1 MNKVQNK
8 AKQMLNEQD
17 GGSSFDFSAIPG
29 LCISNWFWF
38 VLCITITC
46 SAAFIYLRITQPIY
60 VRSASLVIK
69 DAKES
74 EAMDNVFTKFRN
86 GKSIMPNTSLNNEI
100 IAFRKPDLMEKVVKQ
115 LNLDTRYEVQ
125 GHLRNTAL
133 YGSSLPIVAKFS
145 SDKINTEFDVEIQN
159 DREIVLKWD
168 KEHSAGHGR
177 LKYKGE
183 FNKPI
188 KTPFGYIT
196 IKPSEIFKWRS
207 NDHITVIK
215 TTVNA
220 ATQYYLRNLYVANTD
235 ERSSV
240 IDLSLTDVNIERA
253 DSVLNTLIAV
263 YNKQWKEDKDKI
275 IISTNKFIEERLI
288 DLEKELGDVENEMS
302 DYQISNHTLNLEDEG
317 QRYMQRSYQY
327 DDQGLSFE
335 NELALTQYF
344 RNHLNKIKD
353 FDHTLPLS
361 TGINNPALQ
370 QQVNEYNGLVLER
383 SNLISA
389 SSESNPMVGDI
400 RKQMEV
406 LRKGIISTLDTHL
419 AMLNTQIKML
429 QTNNQRNNQEIDK
442 TPSKAKKYVD
452 IERRRKIKEQLFTYL
467 LQTREQNNLNQ
478 TFDAYNTRVLQR
490 STGSSQQAYPNN
502 KKVWMIALGI
512 GLGLP
517 FLVIVLREFLN
528 TKVRGRKDIENL
540 PIPFVGELPQ
550 LEFPDEESTSY
561 VKTVSEKI
569 KNLKRNSSVNR
580 KKRVKSKAHIVV
592 KQGSRNI
599 INEAFRVLRTNV
611 EFMIGQNKD
620 LKVIMTTSANPG
632 SGKTFISYNLAKCMS
647 LKGKKVCAI
656 DLDLRRRSLSD
667 YVGKPDQGVSDY
679 INGAVSD
686 WHDVLIPGEG
696 SDTFFILPAG
706 TLPPN
711 PAEIISYDRFTELIN
726 EIREEFDYVFFDCPP
741 VEIVADTS
749 ILAKHADISLFVIRV
764 GLMELDFLPIIEEY
778 YDDQRFNNMGVIL
791 NGTLTANS
799 RYGYRRYGYRYG
811 YGYGYGYGGYGYYGS
826 GYSEGYSS
834 KDF

>member
-17 GGSSFDFSAIPG
+17 GNSSFDFSAIPG

-38 VLCITITC
+38 VLCVTITC
-46 SAAFIYLRITQPIY
+46 SVAFIYLRITQPIF
-60 VRSASLVIK
+60 VRSASLVVK

-86 GKSIMPNTSLNNEI
+86 GKNIMPNTSLNNEI

-115 LNLDTRYEVQ
+115 LDLSTRYEVQ

-133 YGSSLPIVAKFS
+133 YGSSLPIIAKFS
-145 SDKINTEFDVEIQN
+145 SNRINTEFDVEIKN
-159 DREIVLKWD
+159 DKEIILKWD

-196 IKPSEIFKWRS
+196 IIPSKIFKWRS

-235 ERSSV
+235 EKSSV

-253 DSVLNTLIAV
+253 DDVLNTLIEV
-263 YNKQWKEDKDKI
+263 YNKQWIEDKNKI
-275 IISTNKFIEERLI
+275 LKSTNQFIEARLV

-302 DYQISNHTLNLEDEG
+302 DYQISNHTLNLTEEG

-327 DDQGLSFE
+327 DDQGLSLE

-353 FDHTLPLS
+353 YEHTLPLS
-361 TGINNPALQ
+361 AGINNPALQ

-400 RKQMEV
+400 IKQMEV

-419 AMLNTQIKML
+419 AMLNTQVQML
-429 QTNNQRNNQEIDK
+429 QANNQRNKLEIDK

-490 STGSSQQAYPNN
+490 SSGSSQQAYPNN

-512 GLGLP
+512 GLGFP

-528 TKVRGRKDIENL
+528 TKVRGRKDIEKL
-540 PIPFVGELPQ
+540 SIPFVGELPQ

-569 KNLKRNSSVNR
+569 KNLKRNSSVNH

-620 LKVIMTTSANPG
+620 IKVIMTTSANPG

-679 INGAVSD
+679 INGAVSN
-686 WHDVLIPGEG
+686 WRDVLVPGEG

-778 YDDQRFNNMGVIL
+778 YDDQRFNNMGIIL

-834 KDF
+834 KEF

>member
-38 VLCITITC
+38 VLCVTITC

-60 VRSASLVIK
+60 VRSASLVVK

-115 LNLDTRYEVQ
+115 LDLSTRYEVQ

-145 SDKINTEFDVEIQN
+145 SDEINTEFDVEIKN
-159 DREIVLKWD
+159 DKEIILRWD
-168 KEHSAGHGR
+168 KEHSRGHGK

-183 FNKPI
+183 FNKPF

-196 IKPSEIFKWRS
+196 IIPSKVFQWRS

-253 DSVLNTLIAV
+253 DDVLNKLIAV
-263 YNKQWKEDKDKI
+263 YNEQWIEDRNQI
-275 IISTNKFIEERLI
+275 IISTNQFIKERLVS
-288 DLEKELGDVENEMS
+288 LEKELDDVEDEMS
-302 DYQISNHTLNLEDEG
+302 SYQISNHTLNLADEG
-317 QRYMQRSYQY
+317 QRYMQRSYNY
-327 DDQGLSFE
+327 DDQGLSYE

-344 RNHLNKIKD
+344 RNYINKIKGY
-353 FDHTLPLS
+353 DHTLPLS
-361 TGINNPALQ
+361 AGINNPALQ
-370 QQVNEYNGLVLER
+370 LQVNEYNALALER

-389 SSESNPMVGDI
+389 SSESNPMVSDI
-400 RKQMEV
+400 TKQMEV
-406 LRKGIISTLDTHL
+406 QRRGIIATLDTHL
-419 AMLNTQIKML
+419 NMLNTQVQML
-429 QTNNQRNNQEIDK
+429 QTNNQRNNKEIDK
-442 TPSKAKKYVD
+442 TPSKAKKYAE
-452 IERRRKIKEQLFTYL
+452 IERRRKIKEQLYTYL

-478 TFDAYNTRVLQR
+478 AFDAYNTRILQKA
-490 STGSSQQAYPNN
+490 SGSSQQAYPNN
-502 KKVWMIALGI
+502 RKVWLIALGI
-512 GLGLP
+512 GLGFP

-528 TKVRGRKDIENL
+528 TKVRGRKDIEKL

-569 KNLKRNSSVNR
+569 KNLKRNSSVNH
-580 KKRVKSKAHIVV
+580 KERVKSKAHIVV

>member
-1 MNKVQNK
+1 
-8 AKQMLNEQD
+8 MLNEQD

-38 VLCITITC
+38 VLCVTITC

-60 VRSASLVIK
+60 VRSASLVVK

-115 LNLDTRYEVQ
+115 LNLSTRYEVQ

-133 YGSSLPIVAKFS
+133 YGSSLPLVAKFS
-145 SDKINTEFDVEIQN
+145 SDKINTEFDVEIKN
-159 DREIVLKWD
+159 DKEIILRWD
-168 KEHSAGHGR
+168 KEHSRGHGR

-183 FNKPI
+183 FNKPF

-196 IKPSEIFKWRS
+196 IIPSKVFQWRS

-253 DSVLNTLIAV
+253 DTVLNTLIAV
-263 YNKQWKEDKDKI
+263 YNKQWIEDRNKVI
-275 IISTNKFIEERLI
+275 NSTNQFIKERLVS
-288 DLEKELGDVENEMS
+288 LEKELDNVEDEMS
-302 DYQISNHTLNLEDEG
+302 SYQISNHTLNLADEG
-317 QRYMQRSYQY
+317 QRYMQRSYNY
-327 DDQGLSFE
+327 DDQGLSYE
-335 NELALTQYF
+335 NELALTQSF
-344 RNHLNKIKD
+344 RNYINKIKGY
-353 FDHTLPLS
+353 DHPLPLS
-361 TGINNPALQ
+361 AGINNPALQ
-370 QQVNEYNGLVLER
+370 LQVNEYNALVLER

-389 SSESNPMVGDI
+389 SSESNPMVSDI
-400 RKQMEV
+400 MKQMEV
-406 LRKGIISTLDTHL
+406 QRRGIIATLDTHL
-419 AMLNTQIKML
+419 NMLKTQVQML
-429 QTNNQRNNQEIDK
+429 LTNNQRNNKEIDK
-442 TPSKAKKYVD
+442 TPSKAKKYAE
-452 IERRRKIKEQLFTYL
+452 IERRRKIKEQLYTYL

-478 TFDAYNTRVLQR
+478 AFDAYNTRILQR
-490 STGSSQQAYPNN
+490 SSGSSQQAYPNN
-502 KKVWMIALGI
+502 RKVWLIALGI
-512 GLGLP
+512 GLGFP

-528 TKVRGRKDIENL
+528 TKVRGRKDIEKL

-569 KNLKRNSSVNR
+569 KNLKRNSSVNH

>member
-17 GGSSFDFSAIPG
+17 GGSPFDFSAIPG

-38 VLCITITC
+38 VLCVTITC

-60 VRSASLVIK
+60 VRSASLVVK
-69 DAKES
+69 DAKEN

-115 LNLDTRYEVQ
+115 LNLDIRYEVQ

-133 YGSSLPIVAKFS
+133 YGSSLPIIAKFS
-145 SDKINTEFDVEIQN
+145 SDRNTEFDVEIKN
-159 DREIVLKWD
+159 DKEFVLKWD
-168 KEHSAGHGR
+168 KEHSAGHGN

-196 IKPSEIFKWRS
+196 ISHSEVFQWRS
-207 NDHITVIK
+207 NERITVIK
-215 TTVNA
+215 TTINA

-235 ERSSV
+235 EKSSV

-253 DSVLNTLIAV
+253 DDVLNTLIAV
-263 YNKQWKEDKDKI
+263 YNKQWIEDKNQI
-275 IISTNKFIEERLI
+275 IKSTNQFIKARLAS
-288 DLEKELGDVENEMS
+288 LEKELDDVEDEMS
-302 DYQISNHTLNLEDEG
+302 SYQISNHTLNLSDEG
-317 QRYMQRSYQY
+317 QRYMQRSYNY

-335 NELALTQYF
+335 NELTLTQSF
-344 RNHLNKIKD
+344 RNYINKTKD
-353 FDHTLPLS
+353 YDQTIPLS
-361 TGINNPALQ
+361 AGINNPALQ

-383 SNLISA
+383 SNLIST

-400 RKQMEV
+400 IKQMEV
-406 LRKGIISTLDTHL
+406 LRRGILSTLDTHL
-419 AMLNTQIKML
+419 TMLKTQVQML
-429 QTNNQRNNQEIDK
+429 HANNQRNNQEIDK
-442 TPSKAKKYVD
+442 TPSKAKKYAE
-452 IERRRKIKEQLFTYL
+452 IERRRKIKEQLYTYL

-478 TFDAYNTRVLQR
+478 AFDAYNTRVLQR
-490 STGSSQQAYPNN
+490 SSGSSQQAYPNN

-512 GLGLP
+512 GLGFP

-528 TKVRGRKDIENL
+528 TKVRGRKDIEKL
-540 PIPFVGELPQ
+540 SIPFVGELPQ

-620 LKVIMTTSANPG
+620 IKVIMTTSANPG

-679 INGAVSD
+679 INGAVSN
-686 WHDVLIPGEG
+686 WRNVLISGEG

-726 EIREEFDYVFFDCPP
+726 EIRKEFDYVFFDCPP

-778 YDDQRFNNMGVIL
+778 YDDQRFNNMGIIL

-834 KDF
+834 KEF

>member
-38 VLCITITC
+38 VLCVTITC

-60 VRSASLVIK
+60 VRSASLVVK

-133 YGSSLPIVAKFS
+133 YGSSLPIIAKFS
-145 SDKINTEFDVEIQN
+145 SDRTNTVFDVEIKN
-159 DREIVLKWD
+159 GKEIILKWD
-168 KEHSAGHGR
+168 KEHSAGHGK
-177 LKYKGE
+177 LKYTSE

-196 IKPSEIFKWRS
+196 IIPSKIFLWRS

-253 DSVLNTLIAV
+253 DDVLNTLIAV
-263 YNKQWKEDKDKI
+263 YNEQWIEDRNQI
-275 IISTNKFIEERLI
+275 IKSTNQFIQARLV

-302 DYQISNHTLNLEDEG
+302 DYQISNHTLNLENEG

-344 RNHLNKIKD
+344 RNHLNKIKN

-361 TGINNPALQ
+361 AGINNPALQ

-400 RKQMEV
+400 IKQMEV
-406 LRKGIISTLDTHL
+406 LRRGILSTLDTHL
-419 AMLNTQIKML
+419 AMLNTQVQML
-429 QTNNQRNNQEIDK
+429 HSNNQRNNKEIDK

-452 IERRRKIKEQLFTYL
+452 IERRRKIKEQLYTYL

-478 TFDAYNTRVLQR
+478 TFDAYNTRILQR
-490 STGSSQQAYPNN
+490 SSGSSQQAYPNN

-512 GLGLP
+512 GLGFP

-528 TKVRGRKDIENL
+528 TKVRGRKDIEKL
-540 PIPFVGELPQ
+540 SIPFVGELPQ

-569 KNLKRNSSVNR
+569 KNLKRDSSVNR

-679 INGAVSD
+679 INGAVSNWRD
-686 WHDVLIPGEG
+686 ILVTGEG

-778 YDDQRFNNMGVIL
+778 YDDQRFNNMGIIL

-834 KDF
+834 KEF

>member
-1 MNKVQNK
+1 MNKAQNK

-17 GGSSFDFSAIPG
+17 NSSSFDFSAIPG

-46 SAAFIYLRITQPIY
+46 SAAFIFIRITQPTYI
-60 VRSASLVIK
+60 RSASLVVK

-100 IAFRKPDLMEKVVKQ
+100 IAFRKPDLMEEVVKR
-115 LNLDTRYEVQ
+115 LNLNTKYEVR

-133 YGSSLPIVAKFS
+133 YGSSLPIIAKFS
-145 SDKINTEFDVEIQN
+145 SNKINTEFEVKITSDKNFTI
-159 DREIVLKWD
+159 KWD
-168 KEHSAGHGR
+168 KKHSAGHGQ
-177 LKYKGE
+177 LKYEGE

-196 IKPSEIFKWRS
+196 IVPSKVFQWRS
-207 NDHITVIK
+207 NDKITVTQ
-215 TTVNA
+215 TTVAA
-220 ATQYYLRNLYVANTD
+220 ATSYFLSNLYVANTD

-253 DSVLNTLIAV
+253 DDVLNTLIAV
-263 YNKQWKEDKDKI
+263 YNKQWIEDRNQI
-275 IISTNKFIEERLI
+275 IKSTNQFIKARLV
-288 DLEKELGDVENEMS
+288 DLEKELDDVEDEMS
-302 DYQISNHTLNLEDEG
+302 SYQISNHTLNLANEG
-317 QRYMQRSYQY
+317 QRFMQRSYNY

-344 RNHLNKIKD
+344 RNYINKIKD
-353 FDHTLPLS
+353 YDHTLPLS
-361 TGINNPALQ
+361 AGINNPALQ

-400 RKQMEV
+400 MKQMEV
-406 LRKGIISTLDTHL
+406 QRRGILTTLDTHL
-419 AMLNTQIKML
+419 TMLNTQVQML
-429 QTNNQRNNQEIDK
+429 HTNNQRNNQEIDK
-442 TPSKAKKYVD
+442 TPSKAKKYAE
-452 IERRRKIKEQLFTYL
+452 IERRRKIKEQLYTYL

-490 STGSSQQAYPNN
+490 SSGSSQQAYPNN
-502 KKVWMIALGI
+502 KKIWMIALGI
-512 GLGLP
+512 GFGFP

-528 TKVRGRKDIENL
+528 TKVRGRKDIEKL
-540 PIPFVGELPQ
+540 SIPFVGELPQ

-561 VKTVSEKI
+561 VKTVTDKI

-679 INGAVSD
+679 INGAVAD
-686 WHDVLIPGEG
+686 WHEVLVPGEG

-711 PAEIISYDRFTELIN
+711 PAEIISYDRFTEMIN

-764 GLMELDFLPIIEEY
+764 GLMELDFLPVIEEY

-834 KDF
+834 KEF

>member
-8 AKQMLNEQD
+8 ARQMLNEQD

-38 VLCITITC
+38 VLCVTITC

-60 VRSASLVIK
+60 VRSASLVVK

-115 LNLDTRYEVQ
+115 LNLSTRYEVQ

-133 YGSSLPIVAKFS
+133 YGSSLPLVAKFS
-145 SDKINTEFDVEIQN
+145 SDKINTEFDVEIKN
-159 DREIVLKWD
+159 DKEIILRWD
-168 KEHSAGHGR
+168 KEHSRGHGR

-183 FNKPI
+183 FNKPF

-196 IKPSEIFKWRS
+196 IIPSKVFQWRS

-253 DSVLNTLIAV
+253 DTVLNTLIAV
-263 YNKQWKEDKDKI
+263 YNKQWIEDRNKVI
-275 IISTNKFIEERLI
+275 NSTNQFIKERLVS
-288 DLEKELGDVENEMS
+288 LEKELDNVEDEMS
-302 DYQISNHTLNLEDEG
+302 SYQISNHTLNLADEG
-317 QRYMQRSYQY
+317 QRYMQRSYNY
-327 DDQGLSFE
+327 DDQGLSYE
-335 NELALTQYF
+335 NELALTQSF
-344 RNHLNKIKD
+344 RNYINKIKGY
-353 FDHTLPLS
+353 DHPLPLS
-361 TGINNPALQ
+361 AGINNPALQ
-370 QQVNEYNGLVLER
+370 LQVNEYNALVLER

-389 SSESNPMVGDI
+389 SSESNPMVSDI
-400 RKQMEV
+400 MKQMEV
-406 LRKGIISTLDTHL
+406 QRRGIIATLDTHL
-419 AMLNTQIKML
+419 NMLKTQVQML
-429 QTNNQRNNQEIDK
+429 LTNNQRNNKEIDK
-442 TPSKAKKYVD
+442 TPSKAKKYAE
-452 IERRRKIKEQLFTYL
+452 IERRRKIKEQLYTYL

-478 TFDAYNTRVLQR
+478 AFDAYNTRILQR
-490 STGSSQQAYPNN
+490 SSGSSQQAYPNN
-502 KKVWMIALGI
+502 RKVWLIALGI
-512 GLGLP
+512 GLGFP

-528 TKVRGRKDIENL
+528 TKVRGRKDIEKL

-569 KNLKRNSSVNR
+569 KNLKRNSSVNH

>member
-38 VLCITITC
+38 VLCVTITC
-46 SAAFIYLRITQPIY
+46 SAAFIYIRITQPIF
-60 VRSASLVIK
+60 VRSASLVVK

-115 LNLDTRYEVQ
+115 LDLSTRYEVQ

-145 SDKINTEFDVEIQN
+145 SDKINTEFDVEIKN

-196 IKPSEIFKWRS
+196 IKPSKVFKWRS
-207 NDHITVIK
+207 NERITVIK

-253 DSVLNTLIAV
+253 DDVLNKLIAV
-263 YNKQWKEDKDKI
+263 YNEQWIEDRNQI
-275 IISTNKFIEERLI
+275 IISTNQFIKERLVS
-288 DLEKELGDVENEMS
+288 LEKELDDVEDEMS
-302 DYQISNHTLNLEDEG
+302 SYQISNHTLNLADEG
-317 QRYMQRSYQY
+317 QRYMQRSYNY
-327 DDQGLSFE
+327 DDQGLSYE

-344 RNHLNKIKD
+344 RNYINKIKGY
-353 FDHTLPLS
+353 DHTLPLS
-361 TGINNPALQ
+361 AGINNPALQ
-370 QQVNEYNGLVLER
+370 LQVNEYNALALER

-389 SSESNPMVGDI
+389 SSESNPMVSDI
-400 RKQMEV
+400 TKQMEV
-406 LRKGIISTLDTHL
+406 QRRGIIATLDTHL
-419 AMLNTQIKML
+419 NMLNTQVQML
-429 QTNNQRNNQEIDK
+429 QTNNQRNNKEIDK
-442 TPSKAKKYVD
+442 TPSKAKKYAE
-452 IERRRKIKEQLFTYL
+452 IERRRKIKEQLYTYL

-478 TFDAYNTRVLQR
+478 AFDAYNTRVLQKA
-490 STGSSQQAYPNN
+490 SGSSQQAYPNN
-502 KKVWMIALGI
+502 RKVWLIALGI
-512 GLGLP
+512 GLGFP

-528 TKVRGRKDIENL
+528 TKVRGRKDIEKL

-569 KNLKRNSSVNR
+569 KNLKRNSSVNH

>member
-1 MNKVQNK
+1 MNSTKNK
-8 AKQMLNEQD
+8 ARQMLNEQD

-38 VLCITITC
+38 VLCVTITC
-46 SAAFIYLRITQPIY
+46 SAAFIFIRITQPTYI
-60 VRSASLVIK
+60 RSAALVVK
-69 DAKES
+69 DAKET
-74 EAMDNVFTKFRN
+74 EAIDNVFTRFRN

-100 IAFRKPDLMEKVVKQ
+100 IAFRKPDLMEEVVKQ
-115 LNLDTRYEVQ
+115 LDLNTKYEVR

-133 YGSSLPIVAKFS
+133 YGSSLPITVKFTS
-145 SDKINTEFDVEIQN
+145 QSISTEFDVDVRKN
-159 DREIVLKWD
+159 DVLYLVWD
-168 KEHSAGHGR
+168 KKHSAGHGK
-177 LKYKGE
+177 LKIKGQL
-183 FNKPI
+183 NKPI

-196 IKPSEIFKWRS
+196 VIPSNNFAARF
-207 NDHITVIK
+207 NDYITVTR
-215 TTVNA
+215 TTVAA
-220 ATQYYLRNLYVANTD
+220 ATSYFLSNLYVANTD

-253 DSVLNTLIAV
+253 DDVLNTLIAV
-263 YNKQWKEDKDKI
+263 YNKQWIEDRNQI
-275 IISTNKFIEERLI
+275 IKSTNQFIKARLV
-288 DLEKELGDVENEMS
+288 DLEKELDDVEDEMS
-302 DYQISNHTLNLEDEG
+302 SYQISNHTLNLTNDG
-317 QRYMQRSYQY
+317 QHYMQRSYTY

-335 NELALTQYF
+335 NELTLTQYF
-344 RNHLNKIKD
+344 RNYINKIKD
-353 FDHTLPLS
+353 YDHTLPLS
-361 TGINNPALQ
+361 AGINNPALQ

-400 RKQMEV
+400 MKQMEV
-406 LRKGIISTLDTHL
+406 QRRGILTTLDTHL
-419 AMLNTQIKML
+419 TMLNTQVQML
-429 QTNNQRNNQEIDK
+429 HTNNQRNNQEIDK
-442 TPSKAKKYVD
+442 TPSKAKKYAE
-452 IERRRKIKEQLFTYL
+452 IERRRKIKEQLYTYL

-490 STGSSQQAYPNN
+490 SSGSSQQAYPDN
-502 KKVWMIALGI
+502 KKIWMIALGI
-512 GLGLP
+512 GFGFP

-528 TKVRGRKDIENL
+528 TKVRGRKDIEKL
-540 PIPFVGELPQ
+540 SIPFVGELPQ

-561 VKTVSEKI
+561 VKTVTDKI

-580 KKRVKSKAHIVV
+580 RKRGKAKAHIVV

-611 EFMIGQNKD
+611 EFMIGQNKE

-667 YVGKPDQGVSDY
+667 YVGKPDHGISDY
-679 INGAVSD
+679 INGAVAD
-686 WHDVLIPGEG
+686 WHNILVPGEG

-711 PAEIISYDRFTELIN
+711 PAEIISYDRFAEMIN

-749 ILAKHADISLFVIRV
+749 ILAKYADISLFVIRV
-764 GLMELDFLPIIEEY
+764 GLMELDFLPVIEEY

-834 KDF
+834 KEF

>member
-17 GGSSFDFSAIPG
+17 DSSSFDFSAIPG

-46 SAAFIYLRITQPIY
+46 SAAFIYIRITEPIF
-60 VRSASLVIK
+60 VRTASLVVK
-69 DAKES
+69 DAKEN

-86 GKSIMPNTSLNNEI
+86 GKSIMPSTSLNNEI
-100 IAFRKPDLMEKVVKQ
+100 IAFRKPDLMQEVVKQ
-115 LNLDTRYEVQ
+115 LNLNTKYEVR
-125 GHLRNTAL
+125 GHLRNTTL
-133 YGSSLPIVAKFS
+133 YGSSLPIIVKFS
-145 SDKINTEFDVEIQN
+145 SQNINTEFDVDIRR
-159 DREIVLKWD
+159 DDVLYLKWD
-168 KEHSAGHGR
+168 KKHSAGHGN
-177 LKYKGE
+177 LKIKGQLD
-183 FNKPI
+183 KPI

-196 IKPSEIFKWRS
+196 VVPFNNFAKRF
-207 NDHITVIK
+207 NDYITVTR
-215 TTVNA
+215 TTVAA
-220 ATQYYLRNLYVANTD
+220 ATSYFLSNLYVANTD

-253 DSVLNTLIAV
+253 DDVLNTLIAV
-263 YNKQWKEDKDKI
+263 YNKQWIEDRNQI
-275 IISTNKFIEERLI
+275 INSTNQFIKARLI
-288 DLEKELGDVENEMS
+288 DLEKELDNVEDEMS
-302 DYQISNHTLNLEDEG
+302 DYQISNHTLNLTDEG
-317 QRYMQRSYQY
+317 QRYMQRSYSY

-335 NELALTQYF
+335 NELALTQNF
-344 RNHLNKIKD
+344 RNYLSKIKD
-353 FDHTLPLS
+353 YDHPLPLS
-361 TGINNPALQ
+361 AGINNPALQ
-370 QQVNEYNGLVLER
+370 QQVNEYNSLVLER

-400 RKQMEV
+400 MKQMEV
-406 LRKGIISTLDTHL
+406 QRRGILTTLDTHL
-419 AMLNTQIKML
+419 TMLNTQVQML
-429 QTNNQRNNQEIDK
+429 HANNQRNNQEIDK
-442 TPSKAKKYVD
+442 TPSKAKKYAE
-452 IERRRKIKEQLFTYL
+452 IERRRKIKEQLYTYL

-478 TFDAYNTRVLQR
+478 TFDAYNTRILQR
-490 STGSSQQAYPNN
+490 SSGSSQQAYPNN
-502 KKVWMIALGI
+502 KKIWMIALGI
-512 GLGLP
+512 GFGFP
-517 FLVIVLREFLN
+517 FLVIVLREFMN
-528 TKVRGRKDIENL
+528 TKVRGRKDIEKL
-540 PIPFVGELPQ
+540 SIPFVGELPQ
-550 LEFPDEESTSY
+550 LEFPNEESTSY

-569 KNLKRNSSVNR
+569 MNLKRNSSVNHR
-580 KKRVKSKAHIVV
+580 KRTKAKAHIVV

-686 WHDVLIPGEG
+686 WHDVLVPGEE

-764 GLMELDFLPIIEEY
+764 GLMELDFLPVIEEY

-826 GYSEGYSS
+826 GYSEGYS
-834 KDF
+834 KQ

>member
-38 VLCITITC
+38 VLCVTITC
-46 SAAFIYLRITQPIY
+46 SAAFIYLRITQPIF
-60 VRSASLVIK
+60 VRSASLVVK

-115 LNLDTRYEVQ
+115 LDLSTRYEVQ

-145 SDKINTEFDVEIQN
+145 SDEINTEFDVEIKN
-159 DREIVLKWD
+159 DKEIILKWD
-168 KEHSAGHGR
+168 KEHSAGHGK

-196 IKPSEIFKWRS
+196 IKPSKVFQWRS
-207 NDHITVIK
+207 NERITVIK

-253 DSVLNTLIAV
+253 DTVLNTLIAV
-263 YNKQWKEDKDKI
+263 YNKQWIEDRNQI
-275 IISTNKFIEERLI
+275 INSTNQFIKERLV
-288 DLEKELGDVENEMS
+288 DLEQELDDVEDEMS
-302 DYQISNHTLNLEDEG
+302 SYQISNHTLNLADEG
-317 QRYMQRSYQY
+317 QRYMQRSYNY
-327 DDQGLSFE
+327 DDQGLSYE
-335 NELALTQYF
+335 NELALTQSF
-344 RNHLNKIKD
+344 RNYINKIKGY
-353 FDHTLPLS
+353 DHPLPLS
-361 TGINNPALQ
+361 AGINNPALQ
-370 QQVNEYNGLVLER
+370 LQVNEYNALVLER

-389 SSESNPMVGDI
+389 SSESNPMVSDVM
-400 RKQMEV
+400 KQMEV
-406 LRKGIISTLDTHL
+406 QRRGIIATLDTHL
-419 AMLNTQIKML
+419 NMLKTQVQML
-429 QTNNQRNNQEIDK
+429 QTNNQRNNKEIDK
-442 TPSKAKKYVD
+442 TPSKAKKYAE
-452 IERRRKIKEQLFTYL
+452 IERRRKIKEQLYTYL

-478 TFDAYNTRVLQR
+478 AFDAYNTRILQR
-490 STGSSQQAYPNN
+490 SSGSSQQAYPNN
-502 KKVWMIALGI
+502 RKVWLIALGI
-512 GLGLP
+512 GLGFP

-528 TKVRGRKDIENL
+528 TKVRGRKDIEKL

-569 KNLKRNSSVNR
+569 KNLKRNSSVNH

-656 DLDLRRRSLSD
+656 DLDLRKASLSAMVDKPKIGIAD
-667 YVGKPDQGVSDY
+667 YLSGVTDSFDDIVVRNATHDYLDVVPVGT
-679 INGAVSD
+679 I
-686 WHDVLIPGEG
+686 
-696 SDTFFILPAG
+696 
-706 TLPPN
+706 PPN
-711 PAEIISYDRFTELIN
+711 PTELL
-726 EIREEFDYVFFDCPP
+726 FDERLAKLLDELRNQYSYIILDCPP
-741 VEIVADTS
+741 VEIVADAT
-749 ILAKHADISLFVIRV
+749 IVGRCADATLFIIRAEMLDRSL
-764 GLMELDFLPIIEEY
+764 LPDVQKY
-778 YDDQRFNNMGVIL
+778 YDDNRLPKMSIIL
-791 NGTLTANS
+791 NGTTDS
-799 RYGYRRYGYRYG
+799 FSYYGSHRYGAR
-811 YGYGYGYGGYGYYGS
+811 YGYYGGGS
-826 GYSEGYSS
+826 AYGGYT
-834 KDF
+834 KDDD